1 MPPRTTDSTPERH
14 DDDRA
19 PSTDP
24 EPEKR
29 LGGPAAGAGADEPAP
44 QDSAPAAGGANG
56 AGANGPQT
64 TSKDPTGLGHARP
77 ATADPEHDE
86 TGSRRAVAGAETGD
100 VEARTSTARTGTG
113 EAEPRT
119 ATTDPEPDETK
130 SQTAAARRGTDEAVA
145 RRSTTR
151 TETGEAENQTNTART
166 ETGEAASRTATADP
180 ETGDAETR
188 TNTARTETSEA
199 SPRTSTAHTETGG
212 AEDRTNTAHA
222 ETGGAEG
229 SAGSCGGGRA
239 GLSALG
245 EDRSGSGTGS
255 DGASRLRPAASDS
268 RAEPGAG
275 QRVAAMRRV
284 ADGGRRWRALHLA
297 GCAVLLAVAVT
308 GGAVA
313 IGGVQDRGAGVDAM
327 SAAGALSPGDLAR
340 GDLDAGIA
348 SLQKHLRAQPRDFGG
363 WATLGVA
370 YVEQARTKG
379 DPSRYPQ
386 ADRALKRSLAL
397 EPGNDQALAGQAAL
411 AAARHD
417 FPGALNHADRA
428 LKQNP
433 YNERALCTRV
443 DALVELGRYD
453 DAAKAAET
461 ADDRRPG
468 VPVFTRYAYVHE
480 LRGDV
485 RTAREVLE
493 RALSSA
499 NAPSDVAYVATAL
512 GQLAWNQGEY
522 KTALGHYARALAADD
537 AYLPALEGRARAQ
550 AASGDR
556 AGAVAG
562 LEQVVARFPLPG
574 PLVALGELYE
584 ERGAD
589 GDRARAGDQYALVD
603 AWTAL
608 ARAGGVN
615 ADLDSAMAAADHGDK
630 KEALRAARAE
640 WERRHSVHTA
650 DALAWALHVNG
661 RDEEALPYARRATA
675 TGYRNAAFLY
685 HRGVIERAT
694 GGDDEARAHLKA
706 ALDLNPG
713 FSPLG
718 AREAR
723 TALKDLEGNR

>member
-1 MPPRTTDSTPERH
+1 MPPRTTDSTPARR

-19 PSTDP
+19 PSSDP
-24 EPEKR
+24 EPEIAGER
-29 LGGPAAGAGADEPAP
+29 EGGAAAGAGADSGKGS
-44 QDSAPAAGGANG
+44 DG
-56 AGANGPQT
+56 
-64 TSKDPTGLGHARP
+64 TSDARP
-77 ATADPEHDE
+77 AE
-86 TGSRRAVAGAETGD
+86 TDSGPGAGH
-100 VEARTSTARTGTG
+100 TARTHSP
-113 EAEPRT
+113 A
-119 ATTDPEPDETK
+119 DDD
-130 SQTAAARRGTDEAVA
+130 GTD
-145 RRSTTR
+145 
-151 TETGEAENQTNTART
+151 
-166 ETGEAASRTATADP
+166 
-180 ETGDAETR
+180 
-188 TNTARTETSEA
+188 
-199 SPRTSTAHTETGG
+199 
-212 AEDRTNTAHA
+212 
-222 ETGGAEG
+222 
-229 SAGSCGGGRA
+229 
-239 GLSALG
+239 
-245 EDRSGSGTGS
+245 
-255 DGASRLRPAASDS
+255 
-268 RAEPGAG
+268 
-275 QRVAAMRRV
+275 QRIAAMRRA

-313 IGGVQDRGAGVDAM
+313 VGGVQDRGAGVDAV
-327 SAAGALSPGDLAR
+327 SASGALSPGDLAR

-348 SLQKHLRAQPRDFGG
+348 SLQKHLRAQPRDFGS

-386 ADRALKRSLAL
+386 AERALKRSLGL

-417 FPGALNHADRA
+417 FPGALAHADRA

-433 YNERALCTRV
+433 YNERALCTRI

-453 DAAKAAET
+453 DAAEAAET

-499 NAPSDVAYVATAL
+499 GAPADVAYVATAL

-537 AYLPALEGRARAQ
+537 EYLPALEGRARAQ

-556 AGAVAG
+556 AAAVKG

-584 ERGAD
+584 DRGAD
-589 GDRARAGDQYALVD
+589 GDRAKAGDQYALVD
-603 AWTAL
+603 AWTGL

-615 ADLDSAMAAADHGDK
+615 ADLDSAMAAADHGDE

-640 WERRHSVHTA
+640 WDRRHSVHTA

-675 TGYRNAAFLY
+675 TGYRNAVFLY

-694 GGDDEARAHLKA
+694 GDERGARAHLKA